1 MRQISKNVSPFSN
14 EARNTYVIEHI
25 TDALLKLLQDKPIG
39 DISISELC
47 KLAGIG
53 RASFYRNFKVKEDIL
68 RRYINKI
75 FKEWTDES
83 DKKEN
88 RPPSELLALMFAHC
102 EKHKNFYSLLNER
115 DLIYL
120 LKEVIIGLYGAKP
133 EHCKE
138 EAYARAYF
146 AYALYGWIEV
156 WLQRGMQESTEEIV
170 EMFKIRG
177 L

>member
-1 MRQISKNVSPFSN
+1 
-14 EARNTYVIEHI
+14 
-25 TDALLKLLQDKPIG
+25 
-39 DISISELC
+39 
-47 KLAGIG
+47 
-53 RASFYRNFKVKEDIL
+53 
-68 RRYINKI
+68 
-75 FKEWTDES
+75 
-83 DKKEN
+83 
-88 RPPSELLALMFAHC
+88 MFAHC